1 MIKNEIATMLVE
13 QINKELHSG
22 YLYMEFAN
30 FYEEK
35 NFSGFAHWY
44 MVQAGEE
51 YEHAM
56 KIRNFLIEAG
66 QRVTLSAIEEPD
78 KSFREIGDPLYA
90 GLKHE
95 QYITASIYQI
105 YEKALDMHDHLT
117 AEFLKW
123 FIQEQG
129 EEETNAQN
137 LIDRFERIGG
147 KTGRGLHMLDMEL
160 SKREDD

>member
-1 MIKNEIATMLVE
+1 MIKNEIAKMLVE

-51 YEHAM
+51 HEHAM

>member
-1 MIKNEIATMLVE
+1 MIKNEIAKMLVE

>member
-1 MIKNEIATMLVE
+1 MIKNEIAEMLVE
-13 QINKELHSG
+13 KINKELHSG

-35 NFSGFAHWY
+35 KFSGFAHWY

-56 KIRNFLIEAG
+56 KIRDFLIEAG
-66 QRVTLSAIEEPD
+66 QRVSLTAIEEPD
-78 KSFREIGDPLYA
+78 KSFRDIGDPLYA

-95 QYITASIYQI
+95 QYITSSIYQI
-105 YEKALDMHDHLT
+105 YEKALGLNDHLT

-129 EEETNAQN
+129 EEETNAQD

-147 KTGRGLHMLDMEL
+147 TTGRGLHMLDREL
-160 SKREDD
+160 SKRQDD